1 VVSKVLLERL
11 DEIFNERFFKYK
23 NVDK

>member
-23 NVDK
+23 KR